1 MKKLLLLLV
10 LLLPIAVFSQINKIK
25 QNSKSAASGKSI
37 TTQKSYSPNVEMES
51 NFGMES
57 GDDSGEG
64 CFLLGRL
71 VFDLLD
77 ILISTTPDNSQNEVY
92 LQPENENDKQNSEY
106 NESNIEYS
114 DSGNVYLAPNNE
126 YVEPDTS
133 LVESENLNKNN
144 SNWEENTEIPQY
156 EPPVEDINPKVKNEH
171 LDLPDFKSTVFSISG
186 ATDGQFH
193 SLNPALNFN
202 LKYIS
207 FKAKGYFNLEQIDGL
222 YQHYDNMNFVSQLN
236 LPMPNSI
243 LSVGGGGFYD
253 MFSQKVY
260 PLLGLNYKIYTRQ
273 RKMTFLF
280 GFQNSDYISDDGF
293 SNPAFKNLNMNTNF
307 LINSS
312 EVDLLLDLGIR
323 YTEYYSY
330 GFTLFNVGFIVRL

>member
-1 MKKLLLLLV
+1 M
-10 LLLPIAVFSQINKIK
+10 
-25 QNSKSAASGKSI
+25 
-37 TTQKSYSPNVEMES
+37 
-51 NFGMES
+51 
-57 GDDSGEG
+57 
-64 CFLLGRL
+64 
-71 VFDLLD
+71 
-77 ILISTTPDNSQNEVY
+77 
-92 LQPENENDKQNSEY
+92 
-106 NESNIEYS
+106 
-114 DSGNVYLAPNNE
+114 
-126 YVEPDTS
+126 
-133 LVESENLNKNN
+133 
-144 SNWEENTEIPQY
+144 
-156 EPPVEDINPKVKNEH
+156 
-171 LDLPDFKSTVFSISG
+171 
-186 ATDGQFH
+186 
-193 SLNPALNFN
+193 
-202 LKYIS
+202 
-207 FKAKGYFNLEQIDGL
+207 GYFNLEQIDGL

-307 LINSS
+307 LINSG

-323 YTEYYSY
+323 YTEYYTY